1 MKPKISPTDYRN
13 ILEALELSTLFVT
26 ELTSKLKE
34 ENATESLRLNI
45 DEGNSF
51 VQEGNLLKIV
61 YSYKFNAKDDA
72 KDDAAILINVK
83 YTVVYTLTKEVQVTK
98 DFMKVFSDLT
108 LGMLLWPYFRELINN
123 TIYRMGY
130 PQLVLPLRKK

>member
-1 MKPKISPTDYRN
+1 MKPKISPADYRN

-26 ELTSKLKE
+26 ELNGKLKA
-34 ENATESLRLNI
+34 ENASESLRLNI
-45 DEGNSF
+45 DEANSF
-51 VQEGNLLKIV
+51 VQEGNLLKII
-61 YSYKFNAKDDA
+61 YSYKFSAKDEA
-72 KDDAAILINVK
+72 KDEAAITINVK
-83 YTVVYTLTKEVQVTK
+83 YTVIYTLTKDFQITK

-108 LGMLLWPYFRELINN
+108 LGMLLWPYFRELITN

>member
-1 MKPKISPTDYRN
+1 MKPKISPEDYRN
-13 ILEALELSTLFVT
+13 ILEALELSTLYVT
-26 ELTSKLKE
+26 ELNGKLKE

-45 DEGNSF
+45 DEAHTF
-51 VQEGNLLKIV
+51 VQKNNLLKII
-61 YSYKFNAKDDA
+61 YNYKFSAKDEA
-72 KDDAAILINVK
+72 KDEAAISINVK
-83 YTVVYTLTKEVQVTK
+83 YTVIYTLTKDVQITK

-108 LGMLLWPYFRELINN
+108 LGMLLWPYFRELITN